1 MTAPPDLPGDSP
13 GWCDT
18 TAGLMQPTGMD
29 DDDLAPPAAERA
41 TRCPVCA
48 SPDAASVCEACRAS
62 LALPWGMCPSQL
74 RGRAPGAPTAAAL
87 VDRWGGVWRL
97 PRRAVVGRGPSDGPL
112 DVLHGDVARAHALFE
127 LSGATWRLTDL
138 GSRTGTWVE
147 QRRVVGATALPPVA
161 RVRLGTLE
169 LFFLAAAPAAGR
181 ATPATTLEADE
192 VTTPFAI
199 EEPHLGAAST
209 PLLVEAASGWGR
221 LSLGA
226 HGVQVPSCQ
235 LALLQLLAQRWHD
248 DHATEPAHRGFVAID
263 RVLAEIPWEA
273 TQATRTNLKQL
284 VRRTRQTLAAL
295 DVDERLEGRR
305 GDGGAYRLRGGLRL
319 EP

>member
-1 MTAPPDLPGDSP
+1 
-13 GWCDT
+13 
-18 TAGLMQPTGMD
+18 
-29 DDDLAPPAAERA
+29 
-41 TRCPVCA
+41 
-48 SPDAASVCEACRAS
+48 
-62 LALPWGMCPSQL
+62 
-74 RGRAPGAPTAAAL
+74 
-87 VDRWGGVWRL
+87 
-97 PRRAVVGRGPSDGPL
+97 
-112 DVLHGDVARAHALFE
+112 VLHGDVARTHALLE
-127 LSGATWRLTDL
+127 LSGAGWRLTDL
-138 GSRTGTWVE
+138 GSRTGTWIE
-147 QRRVVGATALPPVA
+147 QRRVAGATALPPVA
-161 RVRLGTLE
+161 RVRIGTLE
-169 LFFLAAAPAAGR
+169 LFFLAAAPSAGR
-181 ATPATTLEADE
+181 ARPRDRARGRRDHHAVRDSTSRTSARPARRCSSRRPA
-192 VTTPFAI
+192 A
-199 EEPHLGAAST
+199 GA
-209 PLLVEAASGWGR
+209 R

-248 DHATEPAHRGFVAID
+248 DYATEPAQRGFVAID